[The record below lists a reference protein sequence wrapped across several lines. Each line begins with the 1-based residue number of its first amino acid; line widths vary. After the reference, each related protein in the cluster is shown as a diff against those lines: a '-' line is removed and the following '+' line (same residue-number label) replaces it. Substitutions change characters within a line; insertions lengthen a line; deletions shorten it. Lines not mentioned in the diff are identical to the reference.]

1 MVCKKDT
8 GDLYWFG
15 PRNALR
21 PVEEESS
28 VLSCTEVFVVEVT
41 SGRERGRS
49 SQVSRREWR
58 KWVRVTLLVTSQGL
72 GK

>member
-8 GDLYWFG
+8 GDLYWFR

-21 PVEEESS
+21 LVEEESS

-41 SGRERGRS
+41 SGHERGRS
-49 SQVSRREWR
+49 SQVSRHEWR

-72 GK
+72 GE